1 MESSLNEYHHH
12 DADGSEVISRGSEP
26 LSDDALKTSSDQ
38 LVGSPEELLECYIN
52 LSISNELSRWLADL
66 GLPFTGTVEHKLARL
81 REHRRGLALAAESV
95 HRQTIFYLN
104 NYSAEVL
111 VEICQELG
119 LNTEGGQSVLFKRV
133 YCEVGLREG
142 WLWPIPPDTQSTLK
156 QIFESVIEGFDL
168 DHWNRLCDLLQEE
181 KNRVS
186 TPLAFG
192 RAFIIILIPQLL
204 REAHAAMLNDELAL
218 IRRTS

>member
-1 MESSLNEYHHH
+1 MKSLLHECQDHNV
-12 DADGSEVISRGSEP
+12 DGSEHVSGGTER
-26 LSDDALKTSSDQ
+26 LMDDAWHA
-38 LVGSPEELLECYIN
+38 GSPQSVGMREQLLDCYIN

-81 REHRRGLALAAESV
+81 KEHRRALTLAAESL

-104 NYSAEVL
+104 DYSGEEL
-111 VEICQELG
+111 IEICQELG
-119 LNTEGGQSVLFKRV
+119 LNTEGSQGALFKRI

-142 WLWPIPPDTQSTLK
+142 WLWPIPQDTQCLLK
-156 QIFESVIEGFDL
+156 QMFLTVIEGFDL

-181 KNRVS
+181 KDHLS

-192 RAFIIILIPQLL
+192 RAFIVVLIPELL
-204 REAHAAMLNDELAL
+204 REAYAAMLNNELGL
-218 IRRTS
+218 IGKS